1 MKRAKKLFTRGLDK
15 VIIFLI
21 CLICSTELK
30 NSKKVLGPKKATPL
44 PALRALHED
53 VEAAVSAHK

>member
-1 MKRAKKLFTRGLDK
+1 MKRAKQLFTRGLNK

-30 NSKKVLGPKKATPL
+30 NSEKVLGRKKATLL
-44 PALRALHED
+44 PALRALNED
-53 VEAAVSAHK
+53 VEGAVSAHK

>member
-1 MKRAKKLFTRGLDK
+1 MKRAKQLFTRGLNK

-30 NSKKVLGPKKATPL
+30 NSIKVLGRKKATLL

-53 VEAAVSAHK
+53 VEGAVSAHK